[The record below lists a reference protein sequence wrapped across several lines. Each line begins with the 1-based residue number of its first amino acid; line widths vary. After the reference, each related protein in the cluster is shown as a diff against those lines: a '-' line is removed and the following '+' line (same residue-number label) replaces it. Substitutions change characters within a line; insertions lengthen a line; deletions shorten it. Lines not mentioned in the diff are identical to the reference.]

1 MLVGNDA
8 QRNPTTAPNGE
19 SPLVHIIL
27 YIITYFKDKTQKRD
41 KAGLRNMG
49 SNPMVINIALSVVCS
64 NVEQQTSNLKF
75 YSFSKVYNL
84 VFV

>member
-27 YIITYFKDKTQKRD
+27 YIITYFKEKTQKRD

-49 SNPMVINIALSVVCS
+49 SNPMVINITLSVVCS

-75 YSFSKVYNL
+75 YSFRKVYNF